1 MSGLAVEERAGTGW
15 REEYLGGSEQ
25 AEEEMIRLRFVPAVN
40 RIQRDVRTIAG
51 QGKFTRAQ
59 HGDPI
64 AATRS
69 ARFEVLPDIP
79 GDLQVG
85 IFQPGKQYAAHVRF
99 SNASSIEQSD
109 SAPDLR
115 GAAVRVFDDEGDPH
129 DFLMTN
135 APFSHARDARQ
146 FMIIASAVVRIGRP
160 AALWKI
166 RAWRTVAGLA
176 RIARRLGPGEAMRV
190 LRTIKA
196 QTSRPVMSVA
206 TERYWSRAPF
216 AFGPVAVKFMLDP
229 VAKAPQGAS
238 PDLRAELISRLR
250 AGDVTF
256 DFQVQRYVDSAATP
270 IEDATVEWT
279 EELAP
284 PTAIARLVIPGQELD
299 PADEAAV
306 NDYAFNPG
314 NGASDEYRPLGS
326 MNRARRAVSPAS
338 AKLRGG
344 L

>member
-1 MSGLAVEERAGTGW
+1 V
-15 REEYLGGSEQ
+15 
-25 AEEEMIRLRFVPAVN
+25 RL
-40 RIQRDVRTIAG
+40 
-51 QGKFTRAQ
+51 
-59 HGDPI
+59 
-64 AATRS
+64 
-69 ARFEVLPDIP
+69 
-79 GDLQVG
+79 
-85 IFQPGKQYAAHVRF
+85 
-99 SNASSIEQSD
+99 
-109 SAPDLR
+109 
-115 GAAVRVFDDEGDPH
+115 FDDGGNPH
-129 DFLMTN
+129 DFLMTT
-135 APFSHARDARQ
+135 APFSHAREARQ

-196 QTSRPVMSVA
+196 QTSRPVTSVA

-256 DFQVQRYVDSAATP
+256 DFQVQRYVASAATP

-306 NDYAFNPG
+306 NDYAFNPW

-326 MNRARRAVSPAS
+326 MNRARRAVYQAS